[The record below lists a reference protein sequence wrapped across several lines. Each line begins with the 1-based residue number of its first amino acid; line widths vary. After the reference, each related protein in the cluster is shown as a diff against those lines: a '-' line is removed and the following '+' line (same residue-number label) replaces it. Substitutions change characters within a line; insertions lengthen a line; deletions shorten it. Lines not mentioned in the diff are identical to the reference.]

1 MKAMSHQ
8 TGAAAHNLDVKPK
21 DGQGKNIDRRDGY
34 AWSGKKRSRTS
45 KIDTSSD
52 GEVGDV
58 AGILSI
64 TPRRERKWSSPV
76 PDLDLEDSCS
86 RKLSSRSLKQKIQ
99 DAVAQCFPLKANN
112 HKNSVALISKS
123 KIHINDLVN
132 SCPFPA
138 GMELAEKWDLINWHT
153 IPLTQNCDIWEGSA
167 VGFGEEEP
175 GEGCRMSVELEVNP
189 SDTQIHNLEVISR
202 INALHGQDS
211 EVESGITELAGDS
224 GITFPSNDSDSDEEL
239 MALFTDTESQANTK
253 LDFENECNWLTPFH
267 KCQAQFGFTYCLVPD
282 LFRISN
288 NPCYWGV
295 MDRYGAEAL
304 LEGKPEGTYLLRD
317 SAQEDY
323 LFSVSFRRYSR
334 SLHARIEQWNHN
346 FSFDAH
352 DPCVFHAPSV
362 TGLLEH
368 YSDPNSCMFF
378 EPLLSLPLN
387 RTFPFSLQHLCR
399 AVICSHT
406 TYDGI
411 GDLPVPP
418 SMKTYLKE
426 YHYKQKIKVLKIST
440 QQWHSGLKGN
450 H

>member
-1 MKAMSHQ
+1 MSHQ

-45 KIDTSSD
+45 KVDSTSD

-64 TPRRERKWSSPV
+64 TPRREKKWSSE
-76 PDLDLEDSCS
+76 LDLEDSCS

-132 SCPFPA
+132 NCTFPA

-167 VGFGEEEP
+167 VGFDEEEP
-175 GEGCRMSVELEVNP
+175 GGGCRMSVELEVNP

-224 GITFPSNDSDSDEEL
+224 GITFPSNDSDSDEEM
-239 MALFTDTESQANTK
+239 MALFTDAESQANTK
-253 LDFENECNWLTPFH
+253 LDFENKCNWLTPFH
-267 KCQAQFGFTYCLVPD
+267 KCQTQFGFTYCLVPD

-411 GDLPVPP
+411 GALPVPP

-450 H
+450 Q

>member
-1 MKAMSHQ
+1 MSQ
-8 TGAAAHNLDVKPK
+8 QRGAAAPNLDVKPK
-21 DGQGKNIDRRDGY
+21 VGQGKSVDRRDGY
-34 AWSGKKRSRTS
+34 AWSGKKRSRSS
-45 KIDTSSD
+45 KVETTSD
-52 GEVGDV
+52 GEVGDA
-58 AGILSI
+58 AGILSVA
-64 TPRRERKWSSPV
+64 PRREEKWSP
-76 PDLDLEDSCS
+76 PGPELDLEDSCS

-99 DAVAQCFPLKANN
+99 DAVAQCFPLKVHN
-112 HKNSVALISKS
+112 HKNSVALISKR
-123 KIHINDLVN
+123 KIHIRDLVD
-132 SCPFPA
+132 SCPFSV
-138 GMELAEKWDLINWHT
+138 GIELAEKWDLINWHT
-153 IPLTQNCDIWEGSA
+153 IPLTQNCGVCNGST
-167 VGFGEEEP
+167 VQMRFGEDELE
-175 GEGCRMSVELEVNP
+175 EGCRMSIELEANP
-189 SDTQIHNLEVISR
+189 SDTQIHNLEVISQIHAFHR
-202 INALHGQDS
+202 ENS
-211 EVESGITELAGDS
+211 EVESGINELPGDN
-224 GITFPSNDSDSDEEL
+224 GIAFPSNDSDSDEEL
-239 MALFTDTESQANTK
+239 IALFTDSENQTRIN
-253 LDFENECNWLTPFH
+253 LDFNNGCNWLTPFH
-267 KCQAQFGFTYCLVPD
+267 KCQTQFGFIYRLVPD

-317 SAQEDY
+317 SAQDDY

-352 DPCVFHAPSV
+352 DPCVFHASSV

-387 RTFPFSLQHLCR
+387 RSFPFSLQHLCR

-411 GDLPVPP
+411 GALPVPP
-418 SMKTYLKE
+418 SLKAYLKE
-426 YHYKQKIKVLKIST
+426 YHYKQKIKVLKISA

-450 H
+450 Q

>member
-1 MKAMSHQ
+1 MSHQ

-45 KIDTSSD
+45 KVDSTSD

-64 TPRRERKWSSPV
+64 TPRREKKWSSE
-76 PDLDLEDSCS
+76 LDLEDSCS

-132 SCPFPA
+132 NCPFPA

-153 IPLTQNCDIWEGSA
+153 IPLTQNCDVWEGSA
-167 VGFGEEEP
+167 VGFDEEEP
-175 GEGCRMSVELEVNP
+175 EGGCRMSVELEVNP

-224 GITFPSNDSDSDEEL
+224 GITFPSNDSDSDEEM
-239 MALFTDTESQANTK
+239 MALFTDAESQANTK
-253 LDFENECNWLTPFH
+253 LDFENKCNWLTPFH
-267 KCQAQFGFTYCLVPD
+267 KCQTQFGFTYCLVPD

-411 GDLPVPP
+411 GALPVPP

-450 H
+450 Q